1 MTLSHLKAATSVAVH
16 HPSRLLRADIQLP
29 ASKSESNRALI
40 IAALCQQAC
49 ELTNLAEARDTV
61 TMQRLLGSPDLMLDV
76 LDAGT
81 TMRFL
86 AAWCVATHRQ
96 AVLTGSARMK
106 ERPIS
111 VLVDALRE
119 LGATIDYLENEGY
132 PPIKIQRFE
141 LARNQVAIRGDVSS
155 QYISALLMV
164 APVLPGGLTLK
175 LVGRVA
181 SRPYIEMTLQ
191 LMENFGV
198 GHTWQDNT
206 IQIAEQPYTAST
218 YAVESDWSAASYWF
232 SMVALA
238 EEAEVRLL
246 GLKSASLQGDREI
259 VKIMAHLGVKTTFEA
274 GGILL
279 TKIPAEP
286 ALEWD
291 FSHCPDLAQT
301 IAVVGAAKGIGL
313 KMKGL
318 ESLRI
323 KETDRTAALQAELAR
338 FGIATEAIGDTELH
352 VAPGGIH
359 PSGELVRTYKDHR
372 MAMAFAPLGLLFGI
386 EIERPEVVD
395 KSYPRFWS
403 DLAQAGFE
411 IH

>member
-1 MTLSHLKAATSVAVH
+1 MTLDHLKEAASVRLH
-16 HPSRLLRADIQLP
+16 HPTRRLHTTVQLP

-40 IAALCQQAC
+40 IAALCQQPC
-49 ELTNLAEARDTV
+49 TLTNLSEARDTQ
-61 TMQRLLGSPDLMLDV
+61 TMQRLLRSPGLELDV

-86 AAWCVATHRQ
+86 TAWCAATHRE

-106 ERPIS
+106 ERPIQ

-119 LGATIDYLENEGY
+119 LGAQIDYLEQPGC
-132 PPIKIQRFE
+132 PPIHVKKFA
-141 LARNQVAIRGDVSS
+141 LAKNQVAIRGDVSS

-164 APVLPGGLTLK
+164 APVLPGGLTLE
-175 LVGRVA
+175 LTGRVA

-191 LMENFGV
+191 LMANFGV
-198 GHTWQDNT
+198 GHTWQGNQ
-206 IQIAEQPYTAST
+206 IHIAEQPYTASS

-232 SMVALA
+232 SLVALA
-238 EEAEVRLL
+238 DEAEVKLL
-246 GLKSASLQGDREI
+246 GLKENSLQGDRE
-259 VKIMAHLGVKTTFEA
+259 VVQIMAHLGVRTDFEP

-279 TKIPAEP
+279 TKVPAQP
-286 ALEWD
+286 QLEWD

-313 KMKGL
+313 KMTGL

-338 FGIATEAIGDTELH
+338 FGVAAQAVGDTELH
-352 VAPGGIH
+352 VPPASLGPAH
-359 PSGELVRTYKDHR
+359 ELVRTYKDHR
-372 MAMAFAPLGLLFGI
+372 MAMAFAPLGLRFGV

-395 KSYPRFWS
+395 KSYPRFWD
-403 DLAQAGFE
+403 DLAAAGFGLE
-411 IH
+411 